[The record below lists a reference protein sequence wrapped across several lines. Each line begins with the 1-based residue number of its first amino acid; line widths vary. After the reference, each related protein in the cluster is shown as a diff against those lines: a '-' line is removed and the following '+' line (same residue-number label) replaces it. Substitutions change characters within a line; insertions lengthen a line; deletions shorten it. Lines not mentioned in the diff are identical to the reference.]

1 MTRAAVHALAWV
13 WTRLLHDRL
22 RTRIMWLL
30 NAKFVV
36 GVTGV
41 VWNDAGEVL
50 LLEHAFR
57 KRYPWALPGGWIRR
71 REPLA
76 AALVREVHE
85 ETGLDVAVDCLLAA
99 NAFELPRLD
108 VVYVCRVR
116 GGTLRP
122 SAETPR
128 WLWCRPDALP
138 AEADPY
144 SAALVRRAVEVRT
157 MRTSVKDG
165 ATAGIAIPNGGAAA
179 R

>member
-1 MTRAAVHALAWV
+1 
-13 WTRLLHDRL
+13 
-22 RTRIMWLL
+22 MWLL

-41 VWNDAGEVL
+41 VWNGAGEVL

-57 KRYPWALPGGWIRR
+57 SRYPWALPAGWIRR
-71 REPLA
+71 HEPPA
-76 AALVREVHE
+76 AALVREVRE
-85 ETGLDVAVDCLLAA
+85 ETGLDVVVDGLLAA

-108 VVYVCRVR
+108 VVYVCRVH

-128 WLWCRPDALP
+128 WQWCRPNALP
-138 AEADPY
+138 AGADPY
-144 SAALVRRAVEVRT
+144 SAALVRRAVEVR
-157 MRTSVKDG
+157 SLCPNGSDG
-165 ATAGIAIPNGGAAA
+165 VATGAASSDGGAAA